1 MIQVYQNIGSVDILA
16 FGIHPD
22 DVELSASGTV
32 IKQISEGYTV
42 GICDLTR
49 GELGSRGTAETRH
62 EEAQVASEILGIS
75 WRVNLGMPDG
85 HAYLNQERVLKI
97 AEVIR
102 LARPKIIL
110 ANAIED
116 RHPDHPRGAQLV
128 KEAFFFSGLSRITS
142 IQGDAHRA
150 DQLYYYI
157 QDKQLIPDF
166 CVDVTPYVEQKMK
179 SIVAYKTQF
188 FQGDASDQQGIQT
201 PISGQSYME
210 LLRAKMRVFGR
221 YINTDY
227 AEGFNSDHP
236 IHMSN
241 LIIG

>member
-1 MIQVYQNIGSVDILA
+1 VDILA

-32 IKQISEGYTV
+32 IKHVSEGYTV

-49 GELGSRGTAETRH
+49 GELGSRGTPITRH
-62 EEAQVASEILGIS
+62 EEAQAASEILGIS

-85 HAYLNQERVLKI
+85 HAYINQERVLKI

-128 KEAFFFSGLSRITS
+128 KEAFFFSGLSKITS

-150 DQLYYYI
+150 DHLYYYV

-166 CVDVTPYVEQKMK
+166 CVDVTPFVEQKMK
-179 SIVAYKTQF
+179 SIKAYKTQF
-188 FQGDASDQQGIQT
+188 FQGDATDKEGIQT
-201 PISGQSYME
+201 PISGQSYLE

-221 YINTDY
+221 YINTEY

-236 IHMSN
+236 IQKSN
-241 LIIG
+241 LII